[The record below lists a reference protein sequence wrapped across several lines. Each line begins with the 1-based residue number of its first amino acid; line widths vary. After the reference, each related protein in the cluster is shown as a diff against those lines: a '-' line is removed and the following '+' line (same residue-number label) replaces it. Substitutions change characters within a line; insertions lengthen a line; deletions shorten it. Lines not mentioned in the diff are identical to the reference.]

1 MGIIQLDAYVL
12 LVSGHDRYSFLDGLS
27 TNKVDQ
33 SCSTVL
39 TTTSAKIID
48 VVDVIEVGENL
59 AVVGYGPYKEDVLAH
74 LQPRILQQNVTIRD
88 ISSLNH
94 VYVST
99 EEYPAIQGIT
109 VSKSYLGWI
118 MVTSTNNPLEESMSM
133 DDFTDYR
140 TRHSSHIKA
149 MKSLQTSIHSTA
161 VLSILFMK
169 RGCYIGQ
176 EILTRMKSSREN
188 GQTTHQ
194 GSNKAEDA
202 TSVGYEFSLLFAD
215 CPHKNIIKFIIRISW
230 TTSLRSLNGDT
241 ISTGFALYSLVY

>member
-59 AVVGYGPYKEDVLAH
+59 AVVGYGPYKESVLAH
-74 LQPRILQQNVTIRD
+74 LQPRILQQKVTIRD
-88 ISSLNH
+88 ISSLNN

-99 EEYPAIQGIT
+99 EEYAAIQGIT

-118 MVTSTNNPLEESMSM
+118 IVTSANNPLQESMSM

-140 TRHSSHIKA
+140 TRHLIPYQGHEI
-149 MKSLQTSIHSTA
+149 TSDVHPFNCGLEHLVHEA
-161 VLSILFMK
+161 K
-169 RGCYIGQ
+169 GCYIGQ
-176 EILTRMKSSREN
+176 EILTRMKSR
-188 GQTTHQ
+188 GKMGKQLVQVPRDAH
-194 GSNKAEDA
+194 DA
-202 TSVGYEFSLLFAD
+202 TSLGSE
-215 CPHKNIIKFIIRISW
+215 
-230 TTSLRSLNGDT
+230 
-241 ISTGFALYSLVY
+241 FALAIRRLPS